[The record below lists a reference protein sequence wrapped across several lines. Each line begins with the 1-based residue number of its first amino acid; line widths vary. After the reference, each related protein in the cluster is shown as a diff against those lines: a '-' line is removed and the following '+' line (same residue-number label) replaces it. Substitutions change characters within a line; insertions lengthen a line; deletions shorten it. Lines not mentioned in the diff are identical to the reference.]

1 MKMVSTIL
9 LSDIF
14 IYKEHVMKKDN
25 QATQSKPQKPSF
37 SLIDKRVSYGVLVDT
52 FEVYILGVLVY
63 RTTTVGRNGI

>member
-1 MKMVSTIL
+1 
-9 LSDIF
+9 
-14 IYKEHVMKKDN
+14 MKKDN